1 MEYGLQ
7 VLVIKTDTYSS

>member
-1 MEYGLQ
+1 MDYGLQ